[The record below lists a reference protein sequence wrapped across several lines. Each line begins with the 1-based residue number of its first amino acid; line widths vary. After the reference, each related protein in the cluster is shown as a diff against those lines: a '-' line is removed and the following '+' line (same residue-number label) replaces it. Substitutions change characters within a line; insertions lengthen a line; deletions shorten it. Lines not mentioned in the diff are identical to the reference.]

1 MSAIRMSKTRAAQ
14 MARKARQYGYFSSPP
29 ELHVNCPQ
37 YHERVTTTRDYRE
50 FPARPG
56 QPANVRAD
64 GTRYIF
70 RQEKPLE
77 ALDRAVTEHLMH
89 WCDAA

>member
-1 MSAIRMSKTRAAQ
+1 MSATHMSKTRAVQ
-14 MARKARQYGYFSSPP
+14 MARKARRHGYFNTPA
-29 ELHVNCPQ
+29 ELYVNCPLC
-37 YHERVTTTRDYRE
+37 HERVTTTRDYRE
-50 FPARPG
+50 FPARAG

-64 GTRYIF
+64 GTRYVF

-77 ALDRAVTEHLMH
+77 ALDRAVVEHLMH